1 MKTVK
6 ILALLILSLIS
17 VQSFAQAGVAE
28 LKNPTIK
35 AFLLSLDGKETTAEK
50 SVAKFCS
57 KEVIANGMIPMGS
70 KIVVMGEDGN
80 CVRFQTTWVIDEDD
94 KEDGTEIMVYDIC
107 EEGGKITAFEL
118 SFDFEE
124 E

>member
-6 ILALLILSLIS
+6 IIALCVMGLIS
-17 VQSFAQAGVAE
+17 AQSFAQKAVAD

-35 AFLLSLDGKETTAEK
+35 AFLTSLDGKETTAEK

-57 KEVIANGMIPMGS
+57 KEVIDNGMIPMGS
-70 KIVVMGEDGN
+70 KVEIIGEDGN
-80 CVRFQTTWVIDEDD
+80 CVVFKTTWVIDADD
-94 KEDGTEIMVYDIC
+94 KEDGTEIMYYDIC

-118 SFDFEE
+118 NFDFEE

>member
-6 ILALLILSLIS
+6 IIALCVMSLIS

-35 AFLLSLDGKETTAEK
+35 AFLTSLDGTEATAEK

-57 KEVIANGMIPMGS
+57 QTVIDNKMIPMGA
-70 KIVVMGEDGN
+70 KVVVLGENGN

-94 KEDGTEIMVYDIC
+94 KEEGTQIMVYDIC
-107 EEGGKITAFEL
+107 EEGGKIT
-118 SFDFEE
+118 SFDPVFDSEE

>member
-6 ILALLILSLIS
+6 ILALCVMSLIS

-35 AFLLSLDGKETTAEK
+35 AFLTSLDGTEATAEK

-57 KEVIANGMIPMGS
+57 KEVIDNGMLPMGA
-70 KIVVMGEDGN
+70 KVVVLGEDGN

-94 KEDGTEIMVYDIC
+94 KEEGTEIMVYDIC
-107 EEGGKITAFEL
+107 EEGGKISSFDL
-118 SFDFEE
+118 NFDFEE